1 MVIGQYFLILIRM
14 SIKYQ
19 LTCDEQHK
27 FEGWFP
33 SIKDFETQQTKKQ
46 VVCPMCDSPN
56 VDRDIMSP
64 QVKVTKKKGIIKT
77 SRQRGKEAMMD
88 MAGGQM
94 VMGGRARTLIK
105 KIETHV
111 KENFENV
118 GKNFPREARKAI
130 KGKRNEEFY
139 GTATKKEADKLIN
152 EGIDLF
158 HVPKVR
164 DN

>member
-1 MVIGQYFLILIRM
+1 M
-14 SIKYQ
+14 IKYQ
-19 LTCDEQHK
+19 LICDFEHK

-56 VDRDIMSP
+56 VNRDIMSP
-64 QVKVTKKKGIIKT
+64 SLKGTKKKSKT
-77 SRQRGKEAMMD
+77 PRQRGKKAIID

-94 VMGGRARTLIK
+94 VLGGRARTLLRK
-105 KIETHV
+105 LEKHV
-111 KENFENV
+111 TDNFENV
-118 GKNFPREARKAI
+118 GKNFPKEARKAI
-130 KGKRNEEFY
+130 KGERNEEFY
-139 GTATKKEADKLIN
+139 GTATKKEANELVK

-158 HVPKVR
+158 HVPKVK

>member
-1 MVIGQYFLILIRM
+1 M
-14 SIKYQ
+14 IKYK
-19 LTCDEQHK
+19 LICDFEHK

-33 SIKDFETQQTKKQ
+33 SINDFESQKKKAQ
-46 VVCPMCDSPN
+46 LICPLCDSPK

-64 QVKVTKKKGIIKT
+64 SVKKRSTEVKLKT
-77 SRQRGKEAMMD
+77 ARVRGKKAMID

-94 VMGGRARTLIK
+94 VLGGRARTLIK

-118 GKNFPREARKAI
+118 GKNFAKEARKASV
-130 KGKRNEEFY
+130 GERNEEFY
-139 GTATKKEADKLIN
+139 GTATKKEAN
-152 EGIDLF
+152 ELLDEGVDLF
-158 HVPKVR
+158 HIPSIK

>member
-1 MVIGQYFLILIRM
+1 M
-14 SIKYQ
+14 IKYK
-19 LTCDEQHK
+19 LICDFEHK

-33 SIKDFETQQTKKQ
+33 SINDFESQKKKAQ
-46 VVCPMCDSPN
+46 LICPLCDSPK

-64 QVKVTKKKGIIKT
+64 SVKNKSIKIKNP
-77 SRQRGKEAMMD
+77 RQRGKETLLD

-94 VMGGRARTLIK
+94 VLGGKARTLLRK
-105 KIETHV
+105 LEKHV
-111 KENFENV
+111 TDNFENV
-118 GKNFPREARKAI
+118 GKNFPKEARKAI

-139 GTATKKEADKLIN
+139 GTATKKEANELVK

-158 HVPKVR
+158 HVPKIK